1 MRKERIANHSIL
13 NRIHTTLLFGAML
26 LLLAVLGYSLGGI
39 SGLLW
44 GGVLALPFLLLGQ
57 RISPRWVLRMYG
69 ARPLASYEAPAL
81 HDMVRA
87 LSERAGLAAPPT
99 LYYVPNRAMNAFSV
113 GTRDDPAL
121 GVTDGLLRTLSP
133 RELSGVVAHEIAH
146 IRQNDLRVMTFA
158 DLVGR
163 MTGFL
168 STMGQFLLFLN
179 LPLLLMG
186 RAPISWLAVVLL
198 LVAPS
203 LSGLLR
209 LALSRTREVDADL
222 GAADLTGDPLGLASA
237 LRKMECY
244 GASWLDRMLR
254 PYRTPSRSLLR
265 THPETEER
273 VQRLLDL
280 ARPERG
286 DAAGD
291 PEGLFICPSH
301 LA

>member
-1 MRKERIANHSIL
+1 MRQERIANHSVL
-13 NRIHTTLLFGAML
+13 NRIHTVLLFGAML
-26 LLLAVLGYSLGGI
+26 LLLGVLGFSLGGI

-57 RISPRWVLRMYG
+57 RISPRWLLRMYG
-69 ARPLASYEAPAL
+69 ARPLAPYEAPAL
-81 HDMVRA
+81 YSTVRA
-87 LSERAGLAAPPT
+87 LSERAGLPAPPQ
-99 LYYVPNRAMNAFSV
+99 LYYVPHRTMNAFSV

-121 GVTDGLLRTLSP
+121 GVTDGLLRALSP
-133 RELSGVVAHEIAH
+133 RELSGVMAHEISH

-158 DLVGR
+158 DLIGR

-168 STMGQFLLFLN
+168 STTGQFLLFLN

-198 LVAPS
+198 LVAPNV
-203 LSGLLR
+203 SGLLR
-209 LALSRTREVDADL
+209 LALSRTRELDADL
-222 GAADLTGDPLGLASA
+222 GAARLSGDPLGLASA

-244 GASWLDRMLR
+244 GTGWLDRMLR

-273 VQRLLDL
+273 VERLLDL
-280 ARPERG
+280 ARQEHRG
-286 DAAGD
+286 TSDD
-291 PEGLFICPSH
+291 LDGLFACPGN

>member
-1 MRKERIANHSIL
+1 ML
-13 NRIHTTLLFGAML
+13 NRIQTVLLFGAML
-26 LLLAVLGYSLGGI
+26 LLLALLGYSLGGI
-39 SGLLW
+39 GGLLL
-44 GGVLALPFLLLGQ
+44 GSLLALPFLLLGQ

-69 ARPLASYEAPAL
+69 ARPLAPYEAPAVQ
-81 HDMVRA
+81 DMVRA
-87 LSERAGLAAPPT
+87 LSQRAGLAAPPT
-99 LYYVPNRAMNAFSV
+99 LYYLPSRAMNALSV
-113 GTRDDPAL
+113 GTGDDPAL
-121 GVTDGLLRTLSP
+121 GVTDGLLRTLNA
-133 RELSGVVAHEIAH
+133 RELRGVLAHEIAH
-146 IRQNDLRVMTFA
+146 IRQNDLRAMTFA
-158 DLVGR
+158 DLIGR

-168 STMGQFLLFLN
+168 STVGQFLLFLN

-198 LVAPS
+198 LIAPS

-222 GAADLTGDPLGLASA
+222 GAARLTGDPVGLASA

-254 PYRTPSRSLLR
+254 PYRTPSRSLFR

-280 ARPERG
+280 ARPDHEDASG
-286 DAAGD
+286 DRD
-291 PEGLFICPSH
+291 GLFACPTH